1 MSRVLHVISSM
12 ETGGAQKL
20 LSELLPALGS
30 IGTETTLVVF
40 RRTGNHLE
48 KTLEENGIE
57 IISLDIDNNKSPRLI
72 PALRKHISAAEIA
85 HIHLFP
91 SLYEA
96 AAASAGLPT
105 PLVYT
110 EHSTSNRRRAH
121 RWMRPLERRVYG
133 AYTRIAAISPQ
144 AAAALSEWVGPKV
157 APRIATIEN
166 GIDIGKISDAEPVFP
181 APGSKTILMISR
193 FSQSKDQQTLIRA
206 LPLVADKNIK
216 VMFAGDGPTLP
227 ECRRLAESLNLSGR
241 ILFLGSRS
249 DAPSLAKGATI
260 GVQSSN
266 WEGFGLTAVEM
277 MAAGIPVIASDVDG
291 LRQVVEDAGLL
302 FPKGDEKMLA
312 RQIDALLGNSA
323 LYGET
328 ARKSVLRAD
337 DYSIARTA
345 RRYDELYNSILNGS
359 SLS

>member
-1 MSRVLHVISSM
+1 MSRILHVISSM

-20 LSELLPALGS
+20 LSELLPALAR
-30 IGTETTLVVF
+30 IGTETSLVVF

-48 KTLEENGIE
+48 KILEENGIE
-57 IISLDIDNNKSPRLI
+57 IISLGIDNNKSPRLI
-72 PALRKHISAAEIA
+72 PALRKHIAGADLA

-110 EHSTSNRRRAH
+110 EHSTSNRRRSR
-121 RWMRPLERRVYG
+121 RWMRPIERRVYS
-133 AYTRIAAISPQ
+133 AYTRIAAISQP
-144 AAAALSEWVGPKV
+144 AAEALNEWLGEK
-157 APRIATIEN
+157 ATPRIVTIEN
-166 GIDIGKISDAEPVFP
+166 GIDIGKIRDAEPIFP
-181 APGSKTILMISR
+181 APGCKIILMISR
-193 FSQSKDQQTLIRA
+193 FSPSKDQQTLIRA
-206 LPLVADKNIK
+206 LPLVADKDIK
-216 VMFAGDGPTLP
+216 VIFAGDGPTIP
-227 ECRRLAESLNLSGR
+227 ECRHLAETLGLSRR

-277 MAAGIPVIASDVDG
+277 MAAGIPVIASDVEG
-291 LRQVVEDAGLL
+291 LRQVVEGAGLL

-312 RQIDALLGNSA
+312 RQIDALLRDSA
-323 LYGET
+323 LYDET
-328 ARKSVLRAD
+328 ARKSLLRAD

-345 RRYDELYNSILNGS
+345 RKYEELYKSILNGS